1 MSELPTLATAR
12 NYDDLQSAMRARAD
26 DLNINRETIDE
37 LAYLP
42 RGYAGKVLCKNPC
55 RRIGA
60 NLIGDFLRTLGL
72 KLLVVEDA
80 EGLARTIS
88 NSVQRDESVVKWTVH
103 IRSQKG
109 KFTSRRA
116 RRIRKKTLAAMSPS
130 KLRRMMV
137 RVRRGRWKNRKAARA
152 ALLPRLDTQA
162 EG

>member
-1 MSELPTLATAR
+1 MSNATLATVR
-12 NYDDLQSAMRARAD
+12 DYDQLQQAMRARAD
-26 DLNINRETIDE
+26 NLNINRETIDE

-42 RGYAGKVLCKNPC
+42 RGYAGKVLATKPS

-80 EGLARTIS
+80 DGLARTIS
-88 NSVQRDESVVKWTVH
+88 NSVQRDSSVVKWTVH

-137 RVRRGRWKNRKAARA
+137 KVRRGRWKNRKAARA
-152 ALLPRLDTQA
+152 MQPRLDTQA

>member
-1 MSELPTLATAR
+1 MSDATLATVR
-12 NYDDLQSAMRARAD
+12 DYDQLQQAMRARAD
-26 DLNINRETIDE
+26 NLNINRDTIDE

-72 KLLVVEDA
+72 KLLVVEDV

-88 NSVQRDESVVKWTVH
+88 NSTQRDESVNKWTVH

-109 KFTSRRA
+109 KFSSRRA

-137 RVRRGRWKNRKAARA
+137 KVRRGRWKKRKAARA
-152 ALLPRLDTQA
+152 KLPPRLDTQA

>member
-1 MSELPTLATAR
+1 MTDATLATVR
-12 NYDDLQSAMRARAD
+12 DYDQLQQAMRNRAD
-26 DLNINRETIDE
+26 VLNISRETIDD

-42 RGYAGKVLCKNPC
+42 RGYAGKTLAINPS

-72 KLLVVEDA
+72 KLLIVEDV

-116 RRIRKKTLAAMSPS
+116 RRIREKTLAAMSPS

-137 RVRRGRWKNRKAARA
+137 RVRRGRWGKKAARA
-152 ALLPRLDTQA
+152 VLPPRLDIQA

>member
-1 MSELPTLATAR
+1 MSDATLATVR
-12 NYDDLQSAMRARAD
+12 DYDQLQQAMRARAD

-80 EGLARTIS
+80 EGLARTMS
-88 NSVQRDESVVKWTVH
+88 NSVQRDVSVAKWTVC

-116 RRIRKKTLAAMSPS
+116 SRIRKKTLAAMSP
-130 KLRRMMV
+130 KERQRMML
-137 RVRRGRWKNRKAARA
+137 RATRGRWKNRKAARA
-152 ALLPRLDTQA
+152 ALPPRLDTQA

>member
-1 MSELPTLATAR
+1 MSDATLATVR
-12 NYDDLQSAMRARAD
+12 DYDQLQQAMRARAD
-26 DLNINRETIDE
+26 NLNINRETIDE

-42 RGYAGKVLCKNPC
+42 RGYAGKVLATKPS

-72 KLLVVEDA
+72 KLLVVEDV

-137 RVRRGRWKNRKAARA
+137 RVRRGRWKKRKAARA
-152 ALLPRLDTQA
+152 ALPPRLDTQA

>member
-1 MSELPTLATAR
+1 MSDATLATVR
-12 NYDDLQSAMRARAD
+12 DYDQLQQAMRARAD

-42 RGYAGKVLCKNPC
+42 RGYAGKVLCKNPS
-55 RRIGA
+55 RRIGP

-80 EGLARTIS
+80 DGLARTMS
-88 NSVQRDESVVKWTVH
+88 NSVQRDGSVAKWTVC

-116 RRIRKKTLAAMSPS
+116 RRIRKKTLAAMSP
-130 KLRRMMV
+130 KERQRMML
-137 RVRRGRWKNRKAARA
+137 RATRGRWEKRKT
-152 ALLPRLDTQA
+152 LSLPITHTKSTQD
-162 EG
+162 E